1 MGLRRWQPS
10 SSPRC
15 PAVPTHLEKGN
26 LHVLAGASVFG
37 LPQLQVRG
45 FAPLAVQAPGV
56 EQPCSTAGTELL
68 SRCLS
73 APDNGAEKKQTPSP
87 DRGWFIA
94 DNDVSL
100 CMNYSVSQRAR
111 G

>member
-1 MGLRRWQPS
+1 MCWMETAALVCPGFRCGALLRWPS
-10 SSPRC
+10 KRQALSSP
-15 PAVPTHLEKGN
+15 A
-26 LHVLAGASVFG
+26 A
-37 LPQLQVRG
+37 PQGQ
-45 FAPLAVQAPGV
+45 Q
-56 EQPCSTAGTELL
+56 LL